1 MRECWL
7 CGRNGFTDPLEVH
20 HIFGSDRKKKSEK
33 YGLLV
38 DLCGNRCHRLGE
50 FAVHNNAQTM
60 QQLHEYGQKKAME
73 EQGWTIEEFRKE
85 FGKNYLDIKEETQ

>member
-20 HIFGSDRKKKSEK
+20 HLFGGARRQKSEK

-50 FAVHNNAQTM
+50 FAAHNNAQTM